1 MADSK
6 SIETFF
12 YNPLYLDINTQIFHC
27 TSEQLKKAKKYP
39 MDFEGTMRMPHLELR
54 KETPLDGLEKP
65 LPNPLMASLL
75 QRLAI
80 KGFWVWLLQ
89 TIKWGLISKL

>member
-1 MADSK
+1 MAQGVK
-6 SIETFF
+6 GGKMKEVKK
-12 YNPLYLDINTQIFHC
+12 YAEHR
-27 TSEQLKKAKKYP
+27 TSGQLEMAKKYP
-39 MDFEGTMRMPHLELR
+39 MDFEGTMR
-54 KETPLDGLEKP
+54 TPSSRASKRLDGLEKP